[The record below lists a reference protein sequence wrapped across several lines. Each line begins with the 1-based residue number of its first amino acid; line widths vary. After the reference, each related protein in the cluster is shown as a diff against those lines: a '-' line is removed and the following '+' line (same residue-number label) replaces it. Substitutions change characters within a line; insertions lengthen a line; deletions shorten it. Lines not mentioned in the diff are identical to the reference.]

1 MEVSKSASVSEENIP
16 YELVKAEK
24 EAGVTEEYEKLQSEK
39 K

>member
-1 MEVSKSASVSEENIP
+1 MEVSKSVSVSEENIP
-16 YELVKAEK
+16 YELAEK